1 MENSVFGD
9 KTVYK
14 TRPDSCSEKE
24 KICYDTLE
32 GLAIEY
38 ERVSHAHIGT
48 IEGLIEVT
56 KVLGASIH
64 KNLFLCNA
72 QKTDF
77 YLVIMPGEKP
87 FKTKLLSPQLNC
99 SRLSFAPPEYMEE
112 LICCT
117 PGSASVLGLL
127 FDKGLKV
134 RLVIDKDI
142 LGYEYFG
149 CHPCDNSASLKIKTA
164 DIIEKLIPSVDHT
177 PTYVEL

>member
-1 MENSVFGD
+1 MSLILD
-9 KTVYK
+9 KNLYT
-14 TRPDSCSEKE
+14 TRPAECSDKE
-24 KICYDTLE
+24 KACYDALETL
-32 GLAIEY
+32 GISF
-38 ERVSHAHIGT
+38 ERASHEHIGT
-48 IEGLIEVT
+48 IEGLLEVCDL
-56 KVLGASIH
+56 LGASIH

-87 FKTKLLSPQLNC
+87 FKTKLLSPQLGC
-99 SRLSFAPPEYMEE
+99 SRLSFATPDFMEE
-112 LICCT
+112 LLNCT

-127 FDKGLKV
+127 FDTGLKV

-164 DIIEKLIPSVDHT
+164 DVIEKLIPYTDHT
-177 PTYVEL
+177 PSYVEL

>member
-1 MENSVFGD
+1 MSLILD
-9 KTVYK
+9 KNLYT
-14 TRPDSCSEKE
+14 TRPEECSDKE
-24 KICYDTLE
+24 KACYDALETL
-32 GLAIEY
+32 GISFG
-38 ERVSHAHIGT
+38 RVSHEHIGT
-48 IEGLIEVT
+48 IEGLLEVCDL
-56 KVLGASIH
+56 LGASIH

-87 FKTKLLSPQLNC
+87 FKTKLLSPQLGC
-99 SRLSFAPPEYMEE
+99 SRLSFATPDFMEE
-112 LICCT
+112 LLNCT

-164 DIIEKLIPSVDHT
+164 DVIEKLIPYTDHT
-177 PTYVEL
+177 PSYVEL